1 MTIDKIKVQP
11 TPPKSN
17 CLMWAQPNGDLKI
30 NVNGKWIPV
39 GGNSN
44 SDAVFQ
50 ISYDY
55 SQLETPGINV
65 SKISGDYDK
74 IVNKLSNGEYVNIN
88 VYESENERQSNF
100 SVRSI
105 YIEEPLEDYQQI
117 VIDCGTPLK
126 LRWKSNGAIL
136 KLINKD

>member
-30 NVNGKWIPV
+30 NINGKWVPV
-39 GGNSN
+39 GGSSN
-44 SDAVFQ
+44 SDALFQ

-55 SQLETPGINV
+55 SQLENPGINV
-65 SKISGDYDK
+65 SKINGDYDK
-74 IVNKLSNGEYVNIN
+74 IVNKLSNGEYININ
-88 VYESENERQSNF
+88 VYESEPEMQRQFNF
-100 SVRSI
+100 PVNRI

-117 VIDCGTPLK
+117 VVDCGTLT
-126 LRWKSNGAIL
+126 LRWKSNGTIL
-136 KLINKD
+136 TETSK